1 MSPKEYQ
8 SKLPPSKV
16 LGIAPDPFAVLLNRK
31 FSRRG
36 AIELVTKAAGVLFVS
51 GCGAAPLPPQ
61 GRVPQEDTVNL
72 GIRYGIPTSEPNS
85 ALAGLPVPTR
95 APILMHTPSPTRP
108 PDVQKPSPTPKPT
121 QIPRPTRNSGIH
133 DPKPTSTP
141 IPQVATK
148 EPIIVITDP
157 KSEQDP
163 YARIISSAQTRSDE
177 MPDFD
182 TGMSIAQRVE
192 NAKKN
197 PIPQSM
203 QVAIRELLQEA
214 EQQVQVG
221 GNRVVRIRQNVYQ
234 SGDNSYYVQVS
245 AERDGSFTAEM
256 GNGNSEKGSHLV
268 WTIEKAQDERGKPV
282 NRMVTG
288 LFTRRADG
296 THDPLL
302 RAFDYTIS
310 ATELFMRLKP
320 SIMSD
325 VGIYHTVLAQ
335 QAGLQYGQH
344 ANYTKFM
351 NMANRQAANEL
362 AVLHELMDDPNASLD
377 DVYFAESDLFTQL
390 KIAAGT
396 IHPATVAQGVRV
408 VLRNDNRYGLLPV
421 LNIKLKGK
429 SDKSDL
435 PLSKL
440 GPDAKFIHIDY
451 SLK

>member
-1 MSPKEYQ
+1 M
-8 SKLPPSKV
+8 
-16 LGIAPDPFAVLLNRK
+16 
-31 FSRRG
+31 
-36 AIELVTKAAGVLFVS
+36 
-51 GCGAAPLPPQ
+51 
-61 GRVPQEDTVNL
+61 
-72 GIRYGIPTSEPNS
+72 
-85 ALAGLPVPTR
+85 
-95 APILMHTPSPTRP
+95 
-108 PDVQKPSPTPKPT
+108 
-121 QIPRPTRNSGIH
+121 
-133 DPKPTSTP
+133 
-141 IPQVATK
+141 
-148 EPIIVITDP
+148 IVIIDP
-157 KSEQDP
+157 KSEQNP
-163 YARIISSAQTRSDE
+163 YARIIASAQTRSDE
-177 MPDFD
+177 MPYFD
-182 TGMSIAQRVE
+182 TEMSIAQQVE
-192 NAKKN
+192 KAKKN

-214 EQQVQVG
+214 EQQMQVG
-221 GNRVVRIRQNVYQ
+221 GNRVVRTRQNAYQ

-256 GNGNSEKGSHLV
+256 GNGNSERGSHLV

-320 SIMSD
+320 SIMRD

-335 QAGLQYGQH
+335 QAGLQYGPH

-351 NMANRQAANEL
+351 DMANRQAANEL
-362 AVLHELMDDPNASLD
+362 AVLHELMDDPSASLD

-396 IHPATVAQGVRV
+396 IHPATVAQGVRA

-421 LNIKLKGK
+421 LDIKLKGR
-429 SDKSDL
+429 SDKLDL

-451 SLK
+451 LLK